1 MRHTLSLIVVAG
13 CCLVVG
19 AQSTPTLTSQKR
31 AELFKKNKVVIEK
44 MVDKAVES
52 AHTANDHLKR
62 ADSYYKVLYQFNV
75 EITKAREAK
84 DDARAKELTEHLAT
98 LLDRG
103 LKPTLEQAHLQLKD
117 GTGADEFPKIKDQL
131 LKQLDALLVTLPDD
145 ANAQQSLSGVRTRL
159 LNVGQ

>member
-1 MRHTLSLIVVAG
+1 MVLALMRWVNDQPL
-13 CCLVVG
+13 
-19 AQSTPTLTSQKR
+19 R
-31 AELFKKNKVVIEK
+31 
-44 MVDKAVES
+44 DS
-52 AHTANDHLKR
+52 AWAAMKSWFT
-62 ADSYYKVLYQFNV
+62 FN
-75 EITKAREAK
+75 
-84 DDARAKELTEHLAT
+84 LAT